1 MLSLCHTFIKANQ
14 TISYNTTAHT
24 RQPLKSRCLKTTI
37 FGTKS
42 FAVPYVVLNL
52 GILFLHVYFF
62 SRESDRLFQSPRGN
76 SQVTDREINIEVD
89 TLEDPGGVAASN
101 ESRMSL
107 RSPTRWETKLLFL
120 PCPNYFHHFKA
131 FSNTS
136 PHNLLYLIC
145 CQVYQCF
152 FFLCWMWIRI
162 QWRRV

>member
-24 RQPLKSRCLKTTI
+24 AAPQVSLLENHYFWNKKFCCSICC
-37 FGTKS
+37 TK
-42 FAVPYVVLNL
+42 NL

-131 FSNTS
+131 PFQIPLSQS
-136 PHNLLYLIC
+136 PLPYMLSGISML
-145 CQVYQCF
+145 
-152 FFLCWMWIRI
+152 FFL
-162 QWRRV
+162 VLNVN

>member
-24 RQPLKSRCLKTTI
+24 RQPLKSRCLQTTI

-107 RSPTRWETKLLFL
+107 RSPTR
-120 PCPNYFHHFKA
+120 
-131 FSNTS
+131 
-136 PHNLLYLIC
+136 
-145 CQVYQCF
+145 
-152 FFLCWMWIRI
+152 
-162 QWRRV
+162 